1 MRAVRLAFIRGK
13 TMKLSAIALAAALV
27 ASTGASAEDLTNN
40 VNLGGDA
47 ADILTGSFGV
57 THLES
62 GEFHDTFNFS
72 PTDGV
77 WLVDS
82 SLITIGFRPET
93 DIDFISAEINN
104 RMLTLSPTGAY
115 EYALMMQEPITGPLV
130 MHVYGRVNGMLDA
143 SASYAGT
150 INIMP
155 VPEPTTYGML
165 MGGLGIL
172 AWLARRSK
180 SV

>member
-1 MRAVRLAFIRGK
+1 
-13 TMKLSAIALAAALV
+13 MKLSAIALAAALAV
-27 ASTGASAEDLTNN
+27 STGAYAENLTNN
-40 VNLGGDA
+40 VNLAGDA

-62 GEFHDTFNFS
+62 GEFYDTFNFS
-72 PTDGV
+72 PTYGN

-82 SLITIGFRPET
+82 SLITIGFRPAS
-93 DIDFISAEINN
+93 DIDFITAEINDHW
-104 RMLTLSPTGAY
+104 LTLSPTGPY
-115 EYALMMQEPITGPLV
+115 EYALMMQEPIMGPLV
-130 MHVYGRVNGMLDA
+130 MHVYGRVNGMMDA

-155 VPEPTTYGML
+155 VPEPATYGML

-172 AWLARRSK
+172 AWLARRRQAD
-180 SV
+180 

>member
-1 MRAVRLAFIRGK
+1 MRAVRLAFTRGK
-13 TMKLSAIALAAALV
+13 TMRLSAIALAAALV
-27 ASTGASAEDLTNN
+27 ASTGAYAEDLTNN

-62 GEFHDTFNFS
+62 GEFYDTFNFS
-72 PTDGV
+72 PSYGDWV
-77 WLVDS
+77 VDS
-82 SLITIGFRPET
+82 SLITIGFRPES
-93 DIDFISAEINN
+93 DIDFLSAEINSHY
-104 RMLTLSPTGAY
+104 LTLSPTGPY
-115 EYALMMQEPITGPLV
+115 EYAVMLQEPITGPLV
-130 MHVYGRVNGMLDA
+130 MHVYGRVNGIMDA

-172 AWLARRSK
+172 AWLARRRK
-180 SV
+180 AE

>member
-1 MRAVRLAFIRGK
+1 
-13 TMKLSAIALAAALV
+13 MKLSALALAAALL
-27 ASTGASAEDLTNN
+27 ASTGAHAEDLTNN

-72 PTDGV
+72 PTYGDWV
-77 WLVDS
+77 VDS
-82 SLITIGFRPET
+82 SLIAIGFRPES
-93 DIDFISAEINN
+93 DIDFVSAEINGHAL
-104 RMLTLSPTGAY
+104 MLSPTGAY
-115 EYALMMQEPITGPLV
+115 EYALMMQEPIAGPLV
-130 MHVYGRVNGMLDA
+130 MHVYGRVNGMFDA

-155 VPEPTTYGML
+155 VPEPATYGML

-172 AWLARRSK
+172 AWLARRRK
-180 SV
+180 AD